1 MPDARARRQRRVADR
16 LAARGG
22 RAWPRTSAC
31 ASSSWWSGWG
41 TRRQHVPLAR
51 SLRRLPYG
59 AAGSARART
68 SAHGLAPAGSPR
80 PRRTASSRTLESAGD
95 KDACATC
102 QCPKG
107 RCTLRVLAV
116 PCLPSSTSAEGGERH
131 APVQQRKG
139 AAAHPSILPSHGR
152 HAWNARGS
160 LITDIHVRPT
170 APQQPAHVPMRCAGS
185 LARGNPSRIGEN
197 SHE

>member
-1 MPDARARRQRRVADR
+1 MPGARARRQRRVVDR

-80 PRRTASSRTLESAGD
+80 PRRNASSRTLESAGD

-116 PCLPSSTSAEGGERH
+116 PLLKRTTLLTSPQARGKKALPSCTTCREPRRGNAGNRSGVTPPIYDGALIPDRGG
-131 APVQQRKG
+131 K
-139 AAAHPSILPSHGR
+139 
-152 HAWNARGS
+152 
-160 LITDIHVRPT
+160 
-170 APQQPAHVPMRCAGS
+170 RCA
-185 LARGNPSRIGEN
+185 
-197 SHE
+197 